1 MDDPLLRRRIREK
14 LATGQLPRKPP
25 AKVWAGTATR
35 KTCAAC
41 EAVIE
46 ESDIEIEME
55 AAPGETFYL
64 HRRCHEM
71 WSEERARIA

>member
-1 MDDPLLRRRIREK
+1 MDDPQLRRRIREK

-35 KTCAAC
+35 KMCVAC

-55 AAPGETFYL
+55 LGPGETFYL
-64 HRRCHEM
+64 HRRCHEV